1 MCLQKYREREA
12 VLAKMKF
19 FDQRER
25 QKWLS
30 IMKKGLMSSEES
42 EIDGDNEVVKV
53 KTLAW
58 KSDHVNRMIKL
69 VDDRILDSRSAL
81 HGKETDEATVVRSFR
96 PSKAQRISLLG
107 F

>member
-19 FDQRER
+19 VDQRER

-30 IMKKGLMSSEES
+30 IMKKELMSSEES
-42 EIDGDNEVVKV
+42 EIDGDNEVIKV

-58 KSDHVNRMIKL
+58 RSDHVNRMIKL

-81 HGKETDEATVVRSFR
+81 ARRLMKPRVYTPSDR
-96 PSKAQRISLLG
+96 PRP
-107 F
+107 